1 MVDHCPNVDA
11 SDLYGLAL
19 DRFVPERT
27 ALARELRKQ
36 GRREDAG
43 TVAALRKPSLAAW
56 AVNQLVRT
64 QGQAVAELFATGDEL
79 REAHQKVLS
88 GHGDGRM
95 LAAAA
100 RREREAVDSL
110 MDGARGL
117 LTSEGHELSDATI
130 ERVSDTLHAA
140 ALDQDARATVRDG
153 RRQHELRHI
162 GLGEAP
168 AADGAPARRRAD
180 RKPPAADAEAARARE
195 AETSRAADAEAARAS
210 EAEARRVA
218 LAKRKADR
226 AARAVRAAQERRD
239 RAAQALR
246 DADEEL
252 ASARAQAEAAARELI

>member
-1 MVDHCPNVDA
+1 LPNVDA
-11 SDLYGLAL
+11 NDLYGLAL

-43 TVAALRKPSLAAW
+43 KVAALRKPSVAAW

-79 REAHQKVLS
+79 REAHQKVVS

-153 RRQHELRHI
+153 RLQHELRHV
-162 GLGEAP
+162 GFGEAL

-180 RKPPAADAEAARARE
+180 RKPPAAEAGAARRASE

-210 EAEARRVA
+210 EAETRRVA

-226 AARAVRAAQERRD
+226 AARALRAAQERRD

-252 ASARAQAEAAARELI
+252 ASARAQAEAAARELS